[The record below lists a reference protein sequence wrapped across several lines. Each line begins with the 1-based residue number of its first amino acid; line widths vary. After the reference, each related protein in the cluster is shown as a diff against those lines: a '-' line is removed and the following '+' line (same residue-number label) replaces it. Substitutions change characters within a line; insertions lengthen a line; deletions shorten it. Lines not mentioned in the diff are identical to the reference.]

1 MKRVLTY
8 LFAALATI
16 PASAQKN
23 AAFEAYIDTYKEL
36 AIDQMHRHHVPAS
49 ITLAQ
54 AILES
59 AAGQSYLAV
68 AANNHFGIKV
78 GSSWTGPYVTKD
90 DERSQEKFRQYSSP
104 EESYEDHSLFL
115 QKQRYAS
122 LFNLAPNDY
131 RGWAYGLKDAGYATN
146 PQYPNLLINLIE
158 TYDLAQYD
166 NNGFTHSVKV
176 NNVTMPAASDGI
188 ITYVTEED
196 GDAEYTYQNTSKR
209 NVHYYTHTL
218 NLCNDV
224 VYVRAEKGDSYES
237 IAYEFGT
244 TANKLRTYNEVPAY
258 SQPHVGDIIYL
269 HSKQNH
275 VAPNLRGVFHR
286 VAAGES
292 LHSISQRYG
301 IKIKKLYRWN
311 NLPADFRT
319 STGDLLRIN

>member
-1 MKRVLTY
+1 MKRSLLY
-8 LFAALATI
+8 LFAALAAI

-23 AAFEAYIDTYKEL
+23 AAFVAYIDSYKEL
-36 AIDQMHRHHVPAS
+36 AIDQMNRHHVPAS

-90 DERSQEKFRQYSSP
+90 DERSNEKFRQYSSP

-122 LFNLAPNDY
+122 LFNLAPTDY

-166 NNGFTHSVKV
+166 NDVFGHTVKV
-176 NNVTMPAASDGI
+176 NNITMPAASDGI
-188 ITYVTEED
+188 ITYVEGESD
-196 GDAEYTYQNTSKR
+196 PEYGYQNRGNS

-224 VYVRAEKGDSYES
+224 VFVRAEQGDSYES
-237 IAYEFGT
+237 IAHEFGT
-244 TANKLRTYNEVPAY
+244 TADKLRRYNDMPAY
-258 SQPHVGDIIYL
+258 SQPHVGDIVYL
-269 HSKQNH
+269 HAKQNH

-286 VAAGES
+286 VANGES

-301 IKIKKLYRWN
+301 IKLKNLYRWN
-311 NLPADFRT
+311 NLPATF
-319 STGDLLRIN
+319 STKVGDLLRLN